1 MRIKRENTIAV
12 VIDIQERLYPFIH
25 DHEAL
30 TLNNNILIRGLK
42 ALKIPIVVTQ
52 QYTKGLGPTIPE
64 LAKTLEPYD
73 HIEKMSFSCCGEP
86 VFNEALAR
94 SSKMYVVVSGIETHV
109 CVMQTVV
116 DLIGQGYIPVV
127 VEDCVGSRKPNDKN
141 MAIERMRQEGA
152 LISTYESILFEL
164 LKSSDADAFK
174 EISQLV
180 K

>member
-25 DHEAL
+25 DHETL
-30 TLNNNILIRGLK
+30 TINNSILIRGLK

-52 QYTKGLGPTIPE
+52 QYTKGLGPTIPG

-73 HIEKMSFSCCGEP
+73 PIEKMSFSCCGEP
-86 VFNEALAR
+86 EFNEALAR
-94 SSKMYVVVSGIETHV
+94 TSKMYVVVTGIETHV
-109 CVMQTVV
+109 CVLQTVV

-141 MAIERMRQEGA
+141 IAIERMRQAGA
-152 LISTYESILFEL
+152 LISTCESILFEL

-174 EISQLV
+174 EISGLV